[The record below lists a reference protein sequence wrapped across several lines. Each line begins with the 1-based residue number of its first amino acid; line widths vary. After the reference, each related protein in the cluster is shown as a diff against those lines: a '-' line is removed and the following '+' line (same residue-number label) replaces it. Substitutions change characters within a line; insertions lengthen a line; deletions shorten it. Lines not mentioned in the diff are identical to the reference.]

1 LEKIKCNIFKVNSR
15 LLFMDNYEKKLNSF
29 LKENDSDAE
38 LLIFNKSCHSVE
50 EAAETAKV
58 CTTDLIKSICMI
70 DTNGDL
76 IVAIV
81 KGEDRASTGKVSKSL
96 TIERPRIASP
106 GEMLEKTGYP
116 CGGTPPF
123 GYAAT
128 FLIDPKVMEK
138 EVVYVGGGSKYALVK
153 ITTKELKRLNNGII
167 TRVSK

>member
-1 LEKIKCNIFKVNSR
+1 MNSR
-15 LLFMDNYEKKLNSF
+15 LLFMGDYEKKLNSF

-38 LLIFNKSCHSVE
+38 LLIFDKSCHSVA

-58 CTTDLIKSICMI
+58 CPTNFIKSICMI
-70 DTNGDL
+70 DTKGYL

-81 KGEDRASTGKVSKSL
+81 KGEDRASTSRVSKSL
-96 TIERPRIASP
+96 AIERPRIATP
-106 GEMLEKTGYP
+106 NEMHEKTGYP

-123 GYAAT
+123 GYGAI

-138 EVVYVGGGSKYALVK
+138 EVVYGGGGSECALVK
-153 ITTKELKRLNNGII
+153 VTTKELKRLNNGMI